1 MKTGLVM
8 ILALAMSLPITS
20 AKAHGSGEHVMGMVT
35 AIDTSQIEVKPPK
48 GEPVTVLLNDKTRYL
63 SKGGAQ
69 PRPQVG
75 DRVFIDVAK
84 DGASLRAEEVQ
95 FATPAKSDQ

>member
-35 AIDTSQIEVKPPK
+35 AIDTRQVEVQPPK
-48 GEPVTVLLNDKTRYL
+48 GKPVTVLLNDKTRYV

-84 DGASLRAEEVQ
+84 DGTSLRAEEVQ
-95 FATPAKSDQ
+95 FATPEKSNQ